1 MASLLNLEKKN
12 HFREVYIVSRWQGS
26 VTKTK
31 STFTSA
37 SLTTDN
43 ENHYVPIPNLILEGF
58 GDGEDTPSR
67 PLVAPTPEVVFT
79 FPNPNVALHI
89 LASLS
94 STPNIGPSSSNGY
107 IHISTEAF
115 KQFLACLNMI
125 QETLANI

>member
-1 MASLLNLEKKN
+1 MLGTILEYYGFPTEPRKKN

-31 STFTSA
+31 STFTSS

-43 ENHYVPIPNLILEGF
+43 ENHYVPLPNLILEGF

-79 FPNPNVALHI
+79 FPNPNVAHTYFGQSFFHTKYRSFI
-89 LASLS
+89 
-94 STPNIGPSSSNGY
+94 
-107 IHISTEAF
+107 F
-115 KQFLACLNMI
+115 
-125 QETLANI
+125 